1 MSNKQSKFKNQSDY
15 LAYSEREKIRARVNA
30 KANYELRISQGEC
43 YRCGKL
49 CGINPDT
56 SKPFHQC
63 LKHRLIEIE
72 RYERRKR
79 AAVAQLAEA

>member
-1 MSNKQSKFKNQSDY
+1 MPRT
-15 LAYSEREKIRARVNA
+15 AEGIIRERERVRVNA
-30 KANYELRISQGEC
+30 KANYDVRRYYGLC
-43 YRCGKL
+43 YRCGTK

-63 LKHRLIEIE
+63 LEHRLIEIE